1 MARLLI
7 EGDLDNPG
15 GATRRR
21 VSSAESRYPGNID
34 RELGEINTCLC
45 VRFIELPALRV
56 EDTEAGG
63 DNWDEVLRIQGSVV

>member
-7 EGDLDNPG
+7 EADLNNPG

-21 VSSAESRYPGNID
+21 VPSDESRYPGNID
-34 RELGEINTCLC
+34 RELGGIDTCLC
-45 VRFIELPALRV
+45 VRFIRLPALIV

-63 DNWDEVLRIQGSVV
+63 DNWVLRIQGSVM